1 MMLAIDI
8 YLSHTSGL
16 EFHLILD
23 EVRVNFGLNSC
34 SEGHARCNPN
44 RETHLATSH
53 SPPDK
58 LFSHRNIAIRN
69 LLHECS
75 VRLIQHDMKV
85 LHGMHAL

>member
-53 SPPDK
+53 TLTNFSVIGTSPFVISFMNARSG
-58 LFSHRNIAIRN
+58 LYS
-69 LLHECS
+69 
-75 VRLIQHDMKV
+75 MT
-85 LHGMHAL
+85 